1 MPLYR
6 CAIKKALGFCSNSNK
21 TQSLLYSLCGPGAS
35 GQIRTAD
42 LRITSAI
49 TSRGTL
55 PFASHLKNPHVK

>member
-1 MPLYR
+1 M
-6 CAIKKALGFCSNSNK
+6 GFCSNSNK